1 MGRNTH
7 RKIQCANARAFA
19 EKLKKYRAKEIEM
32 DSRKYAYFV
41 LLE

>member
-7 RKIQCANARAFA
+7 RKLQCANARAFA
-19 EKLKKYRAKEIEM
+19 EKLKKYRAKKIEM
-32 DSRKYAYFV
+32 DSRKYAYSV

>member
-7 RKIQCANARAFA
+7 RKLQCANARAFT

-32 DSRKYAYFV
+32 NSRKYAYSV

>member
-7 RKIQCANARAFA
+7 RKLQCANARAFA
-19 EKLKKYRAKEIEM
+19 EKLERYRAKVSEV
-32 DSRKYAYFV
+32 DSRKYAYSV